1 MKHLSTVVS
10 LAVLL
15 LAANASMTQTLQTN
29 AAAGA
34 ISDPAI
40 VDKLREIVTIRQK
53 LAEANERAVQSG
65 KGETD
70 GRYELAL
77 AEARLQ
83 LARELGQR
91 TEQVAALKDALKVQ
105 QRRLEDAKRR
115 AAVGAASPEDVDTI
129 RVAVLEAEVRL
140 LREQNSFKRP

>member
-1 MKHLSTVVS
+1 MKHISTLVI

-34 ISDPAI
+34 ISNPAI
-40 VDKLREIVTIRQK
+40 VSKLREIVSIRQK
-53 LAEANERAVQSG
+53 LAEANERAVQNG

-91 TEQVAALKDALKVQ
+91 NEQVAALKDALKVQ

-115 AAVGAASPEDVDTI
+115 AAVGAASPEEVETI
-129 RVAVLEAEVRL
+129 RAAVLEAEVRL
-140 LREQNSFKRP
+140 WREQNSSKRP

>member
-1 MKHLSTVVS
+1 MKHLSTLVI
-10 LAVLL
+10 LAMLL
-15 LAANASMTQTLQTN
+15 LAANTSMTQTLQTN

-34 ISDPAI
+34 ISHPAI
-40 VDKLREIVTIRQK
+40 VDKLREIVSIRQK

-91 TEQVAALKDALKVQ
+91 NEQVAALKDALKVQ
-105 QRRLEDAKRR
+105 QRRLEDANRR
-115 AAVGAASPEDVDTI
+115 AAVGAAPPEEVETI

-140 LREQNSFKRP
+140 LREQNTSKRP

>member
-1 MKHLSTVVS
+1 MKHLSTLVI

-34 ISDPAI
+34 ISHPAI
-40 VDKLREIVTIRQK
+40 VGKLREIVSIRQK
-53 LAEANERAVQSG
+53 LAEANERAMQNG

-91 TEQVAALKDALKVQ
+91 NEQVAALKDALKVQ

-115 AAVGAASPEDVDTI
+115 AAVGAASPEEVETI
-129 RVAVLEAEVRL
+129 RAAVLEAEVRL
-140 LREQNSFKRP
+140 WREQNSSKRP